1 MSQHTQVQPEQGN
14 SGFWK
19 HGLLLTLLFGFTVM
33 LVGGAYIYKT
43 RAPIPGA
50 VIDPAGN
57 TLFTAQDV
65 PSGQELFRKRNL
77 MNYGSVLG
85 HGAYFGPDYTA
96 EAIHWMTDAMRTD
109 RGAAQ
114 WSTLTA
120 GQKAAIDAEISQ
132 ELKTNRYDAASGRL
146 TFTAGQAKGW
156 ATIVDKY
163 EEAFVNGAPERSRNS
178 LNTILGQAFCATS
191 ISEMCEAR

>member
-1 MSQHTQVQPEQGN
+1 MSQHTQDQPAQGN

-43 RAPIPGA
+43 RAPIPEA
-50 VIDPAGN
+50 VTDPAGK

-65 PSGQELFRKRNL
+65 QSGQELFRKRNL

-96 EAIHWMTDAMRTD
+96 EAIHWMTDAMRAD

-114 WSTLTA
+114 ARSLAQRRVGHAA
-120 GQKAAIDAEISQ
+120 G
-132 ELKTNRYDAASGRL
+132 
-146 TFTAGQAKGW
+146 
-156 ATIVDKY
+156 
-163 EEAFVNGAPERSRNS
+163 SR
-178 LNTILGQAFCATS
+178 
-191 ISEMCEAR
+191 MR